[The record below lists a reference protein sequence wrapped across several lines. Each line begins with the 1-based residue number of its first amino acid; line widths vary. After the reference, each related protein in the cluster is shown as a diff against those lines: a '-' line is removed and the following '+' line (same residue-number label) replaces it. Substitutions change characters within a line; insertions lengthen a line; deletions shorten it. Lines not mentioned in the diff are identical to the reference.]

1 MNKKK
6 KEILERCRYL
16 FAKDTA
22 FDKMIDEEIIKLLDS
37 GYIDYESYD
46 FEENGYQLMK
56 MINYCVLKRIA
67 ESFKPIDTKFMK
79 KYKSLIKNY

>member
-6 KEILERCRYL
+6 KEILQRCKYL
-16 FAKDTA
+16 FVNDKPL
-22 FDKMIDEEIIKLLDS
+22 DKMIEEEIVRLLNS

-46 FEENGYQLMK
+46 FKENGYQLMK
-56 MINYCVLKRIA
+56 LINYCVMKRIA
-67 ESFKPIDTKFMK
+67 DSFKPINTEFMK